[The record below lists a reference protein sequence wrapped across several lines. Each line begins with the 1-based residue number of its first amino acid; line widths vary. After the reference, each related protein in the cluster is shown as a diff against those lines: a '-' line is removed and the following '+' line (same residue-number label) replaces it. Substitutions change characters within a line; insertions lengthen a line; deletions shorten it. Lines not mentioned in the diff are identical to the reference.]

1 MIEII
6 KNMWRR
12 KMRTILTIFGIAI
25 GILALVVMG
34 SMAEKLNLLVDGG
47 VKYYQDK
54 VQITSGTMGMS
65 LVPLKLDTKAEIEK
79 IDGVGYVS
87 PIIYTTLEKDSSAV
101 SFGPPASITAGDMN
115 AIKYESFKMSLASG
129 RRLTNDD
136 KGKIVIGYDLVKK
149 LDAKVGEK
157 VKIRG
162 NKYEVVGIWDK
173 TFTAPDTSVSM
184 VLSDGQQVVYN
195 DLPPIIKSSV
205 KPSDIVSGFVAYP
218 KKGADPNVLAIRIQK
233 QVEGIT
239 ATGPKQF
246 QEQVVNSVKMF
257 NSIIYGIAIISLLVG
272 SLSIINT
279 MTMSVSERT
288 KEIGIKKAVGAKTS
302 SILGE
307 YLTEAGIIGLI
318 GGLVGIGLG
327 ALIVNAINTAME
339 KNGDKLFL
347 LTPRL
352 ALGALAFAI
361 VLGVIAGIIP
371 AVHATKIDIV
381 KSLREE

>member
-1 MIEII
+1 MIEIF

-12 KMRTILTIFGIAI
+12 KMRTTLTVFGIAI
-25 GILALVVMG
+25 GVLALVVMG

-54 VQITSGTMGMS
+54 VQVTSGTMGMTS
-65 LVPLKLDTKAEIEK
+65 VPLKVDMKNDIEK

-101 SFGPPASITAGDMN
+101 SFGPPASISAGDME
-115 AIKYESFKMSLASG
+115 AEKYESFKMSLASG
-129 RRLTNDD
+129 RRLTNED

-149 LDAKVGEK
+149 LNAKLGEK
-157 VKIRG
+157 VSIRG
-162 NKYEVVGIWDK
+162 NKYEVIGVWDK

-184 VLSDGQQVVYN
+184 VLADGQDIVYN
-195 DLPPIIKSSV
+195 DLPQIIKSAV
-205 KPSDIVSGFVAYP
+205 KPSDIVSGFIVYP
-218 KKGADPNVLAIRIQK
+218 KKGVDPNELAKKIQK
-233 QVEGIT
+233 ESTGIT

-246 QEQVVNSVKMF
+246 QEQVVNAVKMF

-288 KEIGIKKAVGAKTS
+288 REIGVKKAVGAKTS
-302 SILGE
+302 SILSE
-307 YLTEAGIIGLI
+307 YLTEAGIIGFI

-327 ALIVNAINTAME
+327 ALIVNAINSAME
-339 KNGDKLFL
+339 QGGDKLFL

-352 ALGALAFAI
+352 ALGALVFAI
-361 VLGVIAGIIP
+361 ILGVVAGIIP
-371 AVHATKIDIV
+371 AVHATRINIV